1 MQVIVALLAGIFLA
15 GEVRAQLSAS
25 ATAVTDYRFRG
36 ISQSDRRPALQASVA
51 FDHPAGFFA
60 GLFASTVDFG
70 AASNPRVEAFVQA
83 GYARRV
89 DADFSWEL
97 GAGYYSYYGS
107 GRASDRNYAEGFVG
121 VTWRTLNARV
131 NYAPDYFGGGTQST
145 YVEVNSSHA
154 LSERTALFAH
164 VGVTYLAGSYTP
176 AQSRSRV
183 DTRFGVSVDL
193 QVVSLELSAVAT
205 DIRGGECPGGRNRC
219 KPGVVVAISR
229 SF

>member
-1 MQVIVALLAGIFLA
+1 MRVVLALLVAMLLA

-36 ISQSDRRPALQASVA
+36 ISLSDRRLALQGSVA

-70 AASNPRVEAFVQA
+70 ASNARIEAFGQA

-89 DADFSWEL
+89 DADLSWEL

-107 GRASDRNYAEGFVG
+107 GGTSDRNYAEGFVG

-131 NYAPDYFGGGTQST
+131 SYAPDYFNGGTRAT
-145 YVEVNSSHA
+145 YVEVNASHA

-164 VGVTYLAGSYTP
+164 VGVTYLAGSSTP
-176 AQSRSRV
+176 APSRSRV

-193 QVVSLELSAVAT
+193 QVVSLELGAVAT
-205 DIRGGECPGGRNRC
+205 DIPGDECPGGRNRC

>member
-1 MQVIVALLAGIFLA
+1 MMLA

-25 ATAVTDYRFRG
+25 ASAVTDYRFRG
-36 ISQSDRRPALQASVA
+36 ISQSDRRPALQGSVA

-60 GLFASTVDFG
+60 GLFASTVDYG
-70 AASNPRVEAFVQA
+70 AAFNARIEAFVQA

-89 DADFSWEL
+89 DADLSWEL
-97 GAGYYSYYGS
+97 GAGHYSYYGPGGTS
-107 GRASDRNYAEGFVG
+107 FRNYAEGFVG

-131 NYAPDYFGGGTQST
+131 SYAPDYFNGGTPAT

-164 VGVTYLAGSYTP
+164 IGMTYLAGSSSTAP
-176 AQSRSRV
+176 SRSRV

-205 DIRGGECPGGRNRC
+205 DIPGDECPCGRYCC